1 MLVETCPLLAST
13 SLSLPLSVCLSV
25 CLHIYHLTAEQ
36 FHHRDSQ
43 ANLRVRGITLSTQN
57 CIQAGSCSQGGLGHI
72 NKHNSESSTLR
83 TNFCHGPVTGTVTEI
98 SSRTEFVHFA
108 LCDAADVRE
117 LDAVVDAV
125 GRGVGPDDGPD
136 LADAGFEHSAR
147 HDTRNRRS
155 GRSSAGA
162 SPAAA
167 GPSHHC

>member
-1 MLVETCPLLAST
+1 MLGLT
-13 SLSLPLSVCLSV
+13 SGKKQNAADGVDYLRG
-25 CLHIYHLTAEQ
+25 AK
-36 FHHRDSQ
+36 